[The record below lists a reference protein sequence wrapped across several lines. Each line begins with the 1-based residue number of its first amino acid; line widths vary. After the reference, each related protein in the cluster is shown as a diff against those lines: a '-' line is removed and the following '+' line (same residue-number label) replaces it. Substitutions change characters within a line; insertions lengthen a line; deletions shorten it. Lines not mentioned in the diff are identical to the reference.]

1 MSHQP
6 PQDAEPHD
14 EDGSIDPEGLYTLD
28 EFKAEQEVL
37 EDLQDGMFVELRDDI
52 EVLEGSRRNSGPR
65 RYVARPREEANQ
77 RLMDDYFTQNPI
89 YNSTK
94 KIEIHC
100 FFHL

>member
-6 PQDAEPHD
+6 PQDVEPHD
-14 EDGSIDPEGLYTLD
+14 EDGSIDLEDLYTLD
-28 EFKAEQEVL
+28 EFEAEQEVL

-52 EVLEGSRRNSGPR
+52 QALEGSRHNSGLR

-77 RLMDDYFTQNPI
+77 RLMDDYFTQNSI